1 MKIFKKIVVLFFT
14 LFFIFSSYSHADNKQ
29 NITRIFS
36 KRNTVKIQIF
46 NGDCVV
52 EKSDDENIQVQLEHS
67 FPAKVFKPIFMEK
80 KYSLVL
86 KEKIRGS
93 VSGKSTWFLK
103 VPDNTSVLF
112 TSASGNL
119 SVKGLKSD
127 VSGGTD
133 SGNFEISDFKGK
145 LKLNTGFG
153 NIHITSTKAGFDI
166 FTADGDIQADSI
178 ELESSGEFATARGNV
193 SVSLAVSSEYDLTLL
208 SALGDVVLDYK
219 DNAMKG
225 YFEFTA
231 RASDADII
239 SPVSFDKEEEFYK
252 DNIKYLKRSF
262 TKGLDL
268 PRILIKVHIGKAVF
282 KANDMY

>member
-14 LFFIFSSYSHADNKQ
+14 LFFIFSSSSHAESKQ
-29 NITRIFS
+29 NITRTFS
-36 KRNTVKIQIF
+36 KRNIVKIKIF

-52 EKSDDENIQVQLEHS
+52 EKSGDENIQVQLEHS
-67 FPAKVFKPIFMEK
+67 FTAKVFKPIFMEK

-93 VSGKSTWFLK
+93 ASGKSTWFLK
-103 VPDNTSVLF
+103 VPDNTFVVF

-127 VSGGTD
+127 VTGETG

-145 LKLNTGFG
+145 LKLNTGYG
-153 NIHITSTKAGFDI
+153 NIHIAHTKGSFDI
-166 FTADGDIQADSI
+166 FTAKGDIQADSI
-178 ELESSGEFATARGNV
+178 EMESSGEFATARGNV
-193 SVSLAVSSEYDLTLL
+193 SVSLAVSSEYDLTLS

-231 RASDADII
+231 RASEADII
-239 SPVSFDKEEEFYK
+239 SAVSFDKEEEFYK
-252 DNIKYLKRSF
+252 DKIRYLRKSL

-268 PRILIKVHIGKAVF
+268 PKILIKVHIGKAVF
-282 KANDMY
+282 KANDMH